1 MLRAICIQTVVS
13 LHQAELATNHHMMA
27 ETLQS
32 ENTSR
37 KQLGTVSSSPPCV
50 MMKRIAVV
58 LLCCYRM
65 GENISKYYSYM
76 MPRQRR
82 RYMCPILR
90 RLDYSIF

>member
-13 LHQAELATNHHMMA
+13 LHQVELATNYHTS

-37 KQLGTVSSSPPCV
+37 KQLGTVSSSSPCV
-50 MMKRIAVV
+50 MMEKITVV

-65 GENISKYYSYM
+65 GENIFKYYNYM
-76 MPRQRR
+76 M
-82 RYMCPILR
+82 L
-90 RLDYSIF
+90 